1 MTDSTTT
8 LSTVQEV
15 FPQDVEVTLTLKF
28 RISELENKNYLLGVE
43 FIADIF
49 DEMDDNL
56 IGDLLTVN
64 NLTLEQVKDALNKA
78 AGLVP

>member
-15 FPQDVEVTLTLKF
+15 FPQDVEVTLTLKL

-49 DEMDDNL
+49 DEMYDNL

>member
-49 DEMDDNL
+49 DEMYDNL

>member
-1 MTDSTTT
+1 MTDSTAT

-49 DEMDDNL
+49 DEIDGNL

>member
-28 RISELENKNYLLGVE
+28 RVSELENKNYLLGVE

>member
-28 RISELENKNYLLGVE
+28 RISELESKNYLLGVE

-49 DEMDDNL
+49 DEMYDNL

>member
-1 MTDSTTT
+1 MTDSTAT

-28 RISELENKNYLLGVE
+28 RVSEFGNKSYFLGVE

-49 DEMDDNL
+49 DEMYDNL